1 MKYIV
6 ILLCISSTLCLS
18 LSSDSELSPEEVLS
32 PPVIQH
38 TVYVDGLHGDDEQDG
53 HSQAAAFKTLKHAMK
68 TVSPKTRIYVMS
80 GEYRNDDFGQ
90 GLDNGALMHIK
101 EISSFII
108 MTDIW

>member
-1 MKYIV
+1 MTDMMMKYIV
-6 ILLCISSTLCLS
+6 IFLCISSTLSLS
-18 LSSDSELSPEEVLS
+18 LPSDSELSPEEVLS

-38 TVYVDGLHGDDEQDG
+38 TVYVDGVHGDDDHDG
-53 HSQAAAFKTLKHAMK
+53 HSQTAAFKTLKHAMQ

-101 EISSFII
+101 ESLHSSL
-108 MTDIW
+108 